1 VTRKLVVVVI
11 GAAGPDP
18 VEVRDVAGR
27 RGYGGYLPVEE
38 GVTGR
43 PDPVARIKC
52 LWLDDD
58 APLDPTR
65 VFDGLRVEAYAVD
78 ERVQWDRGGETVT
91 RVSFVRRAHGLS
103 HEEFADHWTRVH
115 APLARKHHPTLRR
128 YVQNVVVESV
138 TAGAPEVDGIAELGF
153 RNLKDVHDRMYDSP
167 AGAEII
173 RRDIQRFLDVPAGWR
188 MLARRLP
195 PPS

>member
-1 VTRKLVVVVI
+1 VTRKLVVVVL
-11 GAAGPDP
+11 GSADP
-18 VEVRDVAGR
+18 EALEIRDTAGR
-27 RGYGGYLPVEE
+27 RGYAAYLPVEE

-43 PDPVARIKC
+43 TDPVAAIAC

-58 APLDPTR
+58 ARLDPAPA
-65 VFDGLRVEAYAVD
+65 FDGLRVEVYAVD
-78 ERVQWDRGGETVT
+78 ERVQWDRGGANLT
-91 RVSFVRRAHGLS
+91 RVSFVRRGRGLS
-103 HEEFADHWTRVH
+103 RGEFAEHWTQVH

-138 TAGAPEVDGIAELGF
+138 TPGAPAVDGIAELGF

-188 MLARRLP
+188 MLARRIPAL
-195 PPS
+195 